1 MLCKRYSCF
10 QELLLAN
17 ICLSEAERS
26 SVVILGG
33 FGKVKV
39 NILVVL
45 VCFTSKQLPLR
56 PKRWEA
62 RERNDKKKR
71 RKTSEEEVTMGE
83 WMLKRLA

>member
-56 PKRWEA
+56 TKRWEA
-62 RERNDKKKR
+62 RERNDKKK
-71 RKTSEEEVTMGE
+71 KEEKPQKKKLLWVNGC
-83 WMLKRLA
+83 